1 MKTKT
6 KTGLG
11 LLLVIL
17 LVGLFPFATLS
28 RAEEAKSSPPPVS
41 QPLVTE
47 GIFAVKLAEALGVI
61 QTSDEV
67 AAETSLGEN
76 GIAPRNGWIADYP
89 LTPDIIGEIRQ
100 SVATAAENRKLVL
113 GRDDALKR
121 FEESVD
127 SMGLAVRVYTSGDS
141 SMNRPISCEN
151 YPNPATVADAY
162 RGEEP
167 PVVSYYCP
175 PADYYDLYSW
185 VPYPFWW
192 ADFWFPGFFILHD
205 FHRHVAFHKHF
216 VQVSNHFIDRHR
228 NHFYRIDPVDRL
240 HGRSFGGI
248 GVRSSHE
255 FRSIGIPRGSTTIF
269 NAPRGSASGGGR
281 SMHGG
286 GGMRGGGGSGMYGG
300 GMRGGGGR
308 R

>member
-1 MKTKT
+1 MKTT
-6 KTGLG
+6 IKTGLG
-11 LLLVIL
+11 LILAIL
-17 LVGLFPFATLS
+17 LLGLLPVATHAQ
-28 RAEEAKSSPPPVS
+28 AEEAKSNPPPVS

-47 GIFAVKLAEALGVI
+47 GIFAVKLAESLGII
-61 QTSDEV
+61 QTSDEI
-67 AAETSLGEN
+67 AAETSLGES
-76 GIAPRNGWIADYP
+76 GITPRNGWISDYP

-100 SVATAAENRKLVL
+100 SVATAADNKKLALNRE
-113 GRDDALKR
+113 DALKR
-121 FEESVD
+121 FGESVE
-127 SMGLAVRVYTSGDS
+127 SMGLAVRVYTSGES
-141 SMNRPISCEN
+141 SMNKPISCEK
-151 YPNPATVADAY
+151 YPNPATIADAY
-162 RGEEP
+162 SGEEP

-216 VQVSNHFIDRHR
+216 VQVSNHFIDRRR
-228 NHFYRIDPVDRL
+228 NHFYRVDPVDRF
-240 HGRSFGGI
+240 HGRSYAGI

-255 FRSIGIPRGSTTIF
+255 FRSIGIPRSSTTIF
-269 NAPRGSASGGGR
+269 NAPRGSSAYGGR

-286 GGMRGGGGSGMYGG
+286 GSGGMRGSGFGG
-300 GMRGGGGR
+300 GMRGGGGGGR